1 MPEPGARA
9 IARAV
14 STILDESARTLL
26 QLIALGPAAA
36 MPLGLRL
43 VPENQRRPHGCSIRH
58 DRQVHAGN
66 WIRGKGYS
74 QQDPRG
80 TWAQGEVWVKA
91 ADGRILIDM
100 QGYEQWVETGG
111 TFGALREVLSNS
123 RSIASHAGDSRDQH
137 PPRLT

>member
-14 STILDESARTLL
+14 STILDESAPTPL

-43 VPENQRRPHGCSIRH
+43 VPENL
-58 DRQVHAGN
+58 
-66 WIRGKGYS
+66 
-74 QQDPRG
+74 
-80 TWAQGEVWVKA
+80 KA
-91 ADGRILIDM
+91 ADGRILIYM

-111 TFGALREVLSNS
+111 TFGRFERCCPILVPFRCVTC
-123 RSIASHAGDSRDQH
+123 R
-137 PPRLT
+137 